1 MLPTCH
7 HANFKVNEDGS
18 FTADEEVRIEGKNFV
33 ANGISGQF
41 KESTVMAD
49 LFGAKLRVQMEI
61 LDTDYDNYLIGYQCY
76 DNMEFA

>member
-49 LFGAKLRVQMEI
+49 LFGAKLRV
-61 LDTDYDNYLIGYQCY
+61 
-76 DNMEFA
+76 